1 MGGPPP
7 CVQNQLVSTAAVAV
21 CCRYHEISGG
31 MDLLPQAFLD
41 VLHEPVLLNSKVKRI
56 IQSDEGVTVSYQKGP
71 QSSLTELQAD
81 AVVVTTTAKA
91 ALFIDFVPSLS
102 IPKTEALR
110 SAHYMGLTKVILT
123 FSQRFWEKDGI
134 RGGKS
139 ITDRPSRMIYYPSH
153 GFPEN
158 QTVGV
163 LLASYTWSDDSE
175 IFRGSSDEDIKEL
188 VLRDL
193 EQIHGRQ
200 VRALCTGV
208 LVKKWDLD
216 PFSLGGVTAL
226 TPYQPVE
233 YSEEL
238 FRSEGRIHFAGEH
251 TALPHAWMETA
262 MKSAIRVAANINE
275 AVLRRSRSADLLS
288 GAPAEYAKQRR

>member
-1 MGGPPP
+1 
-7 CVQNQLVSTAAVAV
+7 
-21 CCRYHEISGG
+21 
-31 MDLLPQAFLD
+31 MDLLPRAFLD

-56 IQSDEGVTVSYQKGP
+56 VQADEGVTVSYQKGQ
-71 QSSLTELQAD
+71 QSSLTDLRAD
-81 AVVVTTTAKA
+81 VVVVTTTAKA

-102 IPKTEALR
+102 IPKMEALR
-110 SAHYMGLTKVILT
+110 SAHYMGLTKVLLT

-139 ITDRPSRMIYYPSH
+139 ITDRPSRLIHYPSH
-153 GFPEN
+153 GFPGN
-158 QTVGV
+158 RTVGV

-193 EQIHGRQ
+193 EQVHGRQ

-208 LVKKWDLD
+208 LVKKWDAD
-216 PFSLGGVTAL
+216 PFSLAGVAAF
-226 TPYQPVE
+226 TPYQPGE
-233 YSEEL
+233 YLEDL

-262 MKSAIRVAANINE
+262 MKSAIRVATNINE
-275 AVLRRSRSADLLS
+275 AALRRCGVHGQLTCSAS
-288 GAPAEYAKQRR
+288 PRPPPQNRGEEYFHESSLG